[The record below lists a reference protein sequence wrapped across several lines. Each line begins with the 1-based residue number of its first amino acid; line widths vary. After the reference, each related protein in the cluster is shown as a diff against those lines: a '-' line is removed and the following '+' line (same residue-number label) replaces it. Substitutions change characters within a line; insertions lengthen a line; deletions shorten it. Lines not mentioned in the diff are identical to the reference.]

1 MNMVMQRNRGFS
13 LLEIMVVVAIL
24 GLLAGIA
31 VPIYNNYT
39 QSARATECAN
49 EVSAIQL
56 AEEEFFLVNN
66 TYFSGANVAAI
77 AAASAGVYIPNPVVL
92 TTASVCTYTVTPG
105 GGGIATQYAINA
117 IPSATGPLAGTNLNM
132 NTCNYT
138 PCP

>member
-24 GLLAGIA
+24 GVLAGIA
-31 VPIYNNYT
+31 VPIYSSYT

-66 TYFSGANVAAI
+66 TLRVQMLPPLRLPVR
-77 AAASAGVYIPNPVVL
+77 ASISQIP
-92 TTASVCTYTVTPG
+92 
-105 GGGIATQYAINA
+105 
-117 IPSATGPLAGTNLNM
+117 
-132 NTCNYT
+132 
-138 PCP
+138 